1 MKRHFVLT
9 ATIVA
14 LAFGAPWM
22 AAVAAQPE
30 ASREWALIQ
39 QDIAAM
45 SEKTASGDA
54 YADFVKEAG
63 RRDRLHGR
71 LRAFLARYQSDER
84 SREAMFHLL
93 MRPPVFLIAVD
104 PDRFREN
111 GPAGARYD
119 EDALRRWE
127 QEAAALHA
135 RFLDDPA
142 IRSEWRRDLLRR
154 DLYMENRDALARIQR
169 GEHVDLAALRAKLD
183 DWMTQFPQSDR
194 AAVPVESYMRV
205 LAAGDPEA
213 VEREWEQF
221 AQSDNPVVQ
230 ELAQGQLLIHRS
242 KKQPLDWKFMALDGR
257 TVDFT
262 ALRGKVVLIDF
273 WATWCVPCVEEM
285 PELTDLYA
293 RYREKGFEIIGVS
306 LDSAADRG
314 KLERFVASRRIGWPQ
329 HFDGKGRRNTYAVQ
343 YGIKS
348 IPTKILLDREGRVV
362 NPRLQIKELAPVLE
376 RYFGN

>member
-1 MKRHFVLT
+1 MKRLFVLT

-14 LAFGAPWM
+14 MVFTLPCV
-22 AAVAAQPE
+22 AAVDAPSD

-39 QDIAAM
+39 EDIAAM

-54 YADFVKEAG
+54 YADFVKEAR
-63 RRDRLHGR
+63 RRDQLHGR
-71 LRAFLARYQSDER
+71 LRDFLDRYPSDER
-84 SREAMFHLL
+84 AREARFHLL
-93 MRPPVFLIAVD
+93 MRPPVFLIAAD
-104 PDRFREN
+104 PDRFRES
-111 GPAGARYD
+111 GAAGARYD

-127 QEAAALHA
+127 QEAAALHT
-135 RFLDDPA
+135 RFLADPA

-154 DLYMENRDALARIQR
+154 DLYMENRDALAKIQR
-169 GEHVDLAALRAKLD
+169 GEHIDLIALRAKLD

-205 LAAGDPEA
+205 LAAGDPDAIEP
-213 VEREWEQF
+213 EWAQF

-230 ELAQGQLLIHRS
+230 ELAQGQLLVHRS
-242 KKQPLDWKFMALDGR
+242 KTRPLDWKFTALDGR
-257 TVDFT
+257 VVDFA

-293 RYREKGFEIIGVS
+293 RYHEKGFEIIGVS

-314 KLERFVASRRIGWPQ
+314 KLERFAASRKIGWPQ

-362 NPRLQIKELAPVLE
+362 NPRLQLKELAPALE